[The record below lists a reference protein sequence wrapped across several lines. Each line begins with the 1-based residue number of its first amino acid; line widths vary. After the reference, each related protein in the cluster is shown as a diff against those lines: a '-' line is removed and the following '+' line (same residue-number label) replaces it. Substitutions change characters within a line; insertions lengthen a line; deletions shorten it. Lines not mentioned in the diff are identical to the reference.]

1 MTVEIDGANNIV
13 KTNTISEVTS
23 ANGVTV
29 DGLNIKDS
37 KLVTADSVIEA
48 NMSAN
53 SVDSDSYV
61 DASIDAAHLRS
72 NVITGQTALTS
83 VANDDLVL
91 LSDTSGSA
99 ALKKMTVANL
109 VANVG
114 GGKLKQVQ
122 FTNFDSNTTVS
133 STGSQ
138 TATYLTDQ
146 ITPSASSSKIE
157 VSMDFTWQINSTDAD
172 GRAQANWRIF
182 RSINGGTYAG
192 VYPENN
198 NTNIALGYVDEDNIL
213 HQNHFVILFM
223 DAPNTTNTV
232 DYKLYIQ
239 LDEGDNMSVGQN
251 VYSQISLKEYL
262 QND

>member
-1 MTVEIDGANNIV
+1 MTL
-13 KTNTISEVTS
+13 TTINLAALGDTINLGTEVTGLLPL
-23 ANGVTV
+23 ANGGTNATSIPATNLASSVT
-29 DGLNIKDS
+29 GTL
-37 KLVTADSVIEA
+37 A
-48 NMSAN
+48 
-53 SVDSDSYV
+53 
-61 DASIDAAHLRS
+61 
-72 NVITGQTALTS
+72 TGNGGTGSTS
-83 VANDDLVL
+83 FAP
-91 LSDTSGSA
+91 
-99 ALKKMTVANL
+99 
-109 VANVG
+109 
-114 GGKLKQVQ
+114 GKLKQVQ
-122 FTNFDSNTTVS
+122 FANFDSNTSVS

-182 RSINGGTYAG
+182 RSINGGAYSG

-239 LDEGDNMSVGQN
+239 LDEGDQISIGQN

>member
-1 MTVEIDGANNIV
+1 MTL
-13 KTNTISEVTS
+13 TTINLAALGDTINLGTEVTGLLPL
-23 ANGVTV
+23 ANGGTNATSIPATNLASSVT
-29 DGLNIKDS
+29 GTL
-37 KLVTADSVIEA
+37 A
-48 NMSAN
+48 
-53 SVDSDSYV
+53 
-61 DASIDAAHLRS
+61 
-72 NVITGQTALTS
+72 TGNGGTGSTS
-83 VANDDLVL
+83 FAP
-91 LSDTSGSA
+91 
-99 ALKKMTVANL
+99 
-109 VANVG
+109 
-114 GGKLKQVQ
+114 GKLKQVQ
-122 FTNFDSNTTVS
+122 FANFDSNTTVS

-157 VSMDFTWQINSTDAD
+157 VNMDFTWQINSTDAD

-182 RSINGGTYAG
+182 RSINGGTYTG
-192 VYPENN
+192 VYPGNN

-223 DAPNTTNTV
+223 DAPSTTNTV

>member
-1 MTVEIDGANNIV
+1 M
-13 KTNTISEVTS
+13 
-23 ANGVTV
+23 
-29 DGLNIKDS
+29 
-37 KLVTADSVIEA
+37 
-48 NMSAN
+48 
-53 SVDSDSYV
+53 
-61 DASIDAAHLRS
+61 
-72 NVITGQTALTS
+72 ALY
-83 VANDDLVL
+83 
-91 LSDTSGSA
+91 
-99 ALKKMTVANL
+99 
-109 VANVG
+109 VG
-114 GGKLKQVQ
+114 GIAVTGTQVLDATKLSGNLPALNASAVTTLNASNISSGTLAAARYADTGKLKQVQ
-122 FTNFDSNTTVS
+122 FANFDSNTTVS

-157 VSMDFTWQINSTDAD
+157 VNMDFTWQINSTDAD

-182 RSINGGTYAG
+182 RSINGGTYTG

-198 NTNIALGYVDEDNIL
+198 NTNIALGYFDEDNIL

>member
-1 MTVEIDGANNIV
+1 MALSKIDVSKMITGV
-13 KTNTISEVTS
+13 TPLTNGGTGGTSIPDTNLASGVTGTLPA
-23 ANGVTV
+23 ANG
-29 DGLNIKDS
+29 G
-37 KLVTADSVIEA
+37 
-48 NMSAN
+48 
-53 SVDSDSYV
+53 
-61 DASIDAAHLRS
+61 
-72 NVITGQTALTS
+72 TGATS
-83 VANDDLVL
+83 FAP
-91 LSDTSGSA
+91 
-99 ALKKMTVANL
+99 
-109 VANVG
+109 
-114 GGKLKQVQ
+114 GKLKQVQ

-157 VSMDFTWQINSTDAD
+157 VSMDYTWQINSTDAD

-182 RSINGGTYAG
+182 RSINGGTYTG

-198 NTNIALGYVDEDNIL
+198 NTNIALGYFDEDNIL

-223 DAPNTTNTV
+223 DAPNTINTV

>member
-1 MTVEIDGANNIV
+1 MTLTVV
-13 KTNTISEVTS
+13 KT
-23 ANGVTV
+23 
-29 DGLNIKDS
+29 
-37 KLVTADSVIEA
+37 
-48 NMSAN
+48 
-53 SVDSDSYV
+53 
-61 DASIDAAHLRS
+61 
-72 NVITGQTALTS
+72 TALTGTITN
-83 VANDDLVL
+83 AQLAGGIDLTAKVTGTL
-91 LSDTSGSA
+91 PIGNGGTNSTATTFVNATTNVTGALPIVNGGTGSTTFA
-99 ALKKMTVANL
+99 P
-109 VANVG
+109 
-114 GGKLKQVQ
+114 GKLKQVQ
-122 FTNFDSNTTVS
+122 FANFDSNTTVS

-157 VSMDFTWQINSTDAD
+157 VSMDYTWQINSTDAD

-182 RSINGGTYAG
+182 RSINGGTYTG

-223 DAPNTTNTV
+223 DAPNTINTV

-239 LDEGDNMSVGQN
+239 LDEGDNISIGQN
-251 VYSQISLKEYL
+251 AYSQITLKEYL

>member
-1 MTVEIDGANNIV
+1 M
-13 KTNTISEVTS
+13 
-23 ANGVTV
+23 
-29 DGLNIKDS
+29 
-37 KLVTADSVIEA
+37 
-48 NMSAN
+48 
-53 SVDSDSYV
+53 
-61 DASIDAAHLRS
+61 
-72 NVITGQTALTS
+72 ALY
-83 VANDDLVL
+83 
-91 LSDTSGSA
+91 
-99 ALKKMTVANL
+99 
-109 VANVG
+109 VG
-114 GGKLKQVQ
+114 GIAVTGTQVLDATKLSGNLPALNASAVTTLNASNISSGTLAAARYADTGKLKQVQ
-122 FTNFDSNTTVS
+122 FANFDSNTTVS

-157 VSMDFTWQINSTDAD
+157 VNMDFTWQINSTDAD

-182 RSINGGTYAG
+182 RSINGGTYTG

-213 HQNHFVILFM
+213 HQNHFVIIFM
-223 DAPNTTNTV
+223 DAPSTTNTV

-239 LDEGDNMSVGQN
+239 LDEGDNISIGQN